1 MEDASGFRKNSKC
14 IYKCLHSVA
23 ENIII
28 IIQKGV
34 NIMAQISLRVDD
46 EIKHK
51 AEKTLDEIGLSMS
64 TAINIFLKTVVRE
77 NRIPFELT
85 ADPFYSKYN
94 IEELERCVANIRSGK
109 STLKEHE
116 LIEEDE

>member
-1 MEDASGFRKNSKC
+1 MEDASEFRKNSKC

-64 TAINIFLKTVVRE
+64 TAINIFLKTVVRKTVFLL
-77 NRIPFELT
+77 NLQLT
-85 ADPFYSKYN
+85 HS
-94 IEELERCVANIRSGK
+94 IVSI
-109 STLKEHE
+109 
-116 LIEEDE
+116 I